1 MKRIFASNPVN
12 RTMYILTFALLML
25 LTVSCRDDFY
35 EVNKPSWLGESIY
48 EQLQQ
53 GYKDSTGVV
62 YTFNNFIKLIDELEY
77 TEVLRKTGSK
87 TLFVADDKAFEK
99 FYASNRWGVS
109 SYSQL
114 TTAQK
119 KLILNSAM
127 INNAYLVELM
137 SSTVGPIE
145 GQALRR
151 NTAVSVL
158 DTITYEKHDQLPEN
172 ANWNRFR
179 EKGIYI
185 VKDNT
190 IPPMVHFLQKQMNF
204 KNITDDDFSVIFN
217 GKTRVKNDAY
227 IYDRK
232 IVVRDI
238 TCKNGY
244 VNILDGVLIPPSN
257 MAEMIRTAPE
267 TGIFSRILERY
278 AAPYYDDNIT
288 KAYKLLNPE
297 FTDSIFVKK
306 YFAERSSN
314 GSNLSNPKGE
324 LQAGYLE
331 FDPGWNTYTMS
342 STAGMQTDM
351 GVVFAPSDEIMN
363 KFFYDGGGKFL
374 TEKFGRIEDIPNDR
388 LDDLLRN
395 LMKTSFLG
403 ALPGKFPEILDDGK
417 EPMGISKNDVVKT
430 YIANN
435 GVVYVTNKI
444 YAPASY
450 VAVTAPTLVNDYMK
464 VISWGVKKLQ
474 FDAYLL
480 SMDSYYSFIVPWDL
494 SEPLNEKMGKGMYYI
509 DPVSLGKAQPEIFK
523 FWYHTQTN
531 AVRATAYKYTP
542 DTIPGKMG
550 TIGDSIRVVTDL
562 EINDRMDD
570 ILDYHIVVGNIEDG
584 KEYYRTKGGG
594 QIKVNGTGTGMKIM
608 GGGSL
613 ENGQQPTV
621 NRIYDQTKQTNGRG
635 NGKTYITD
643 QVLQP
648 SAKSVYKI
656 LDDDSKSKNPKFNEF
671 FQLLQ
676 GNDEATAEEIK
687 KYQIFYTDPSYAGL
701 DLNVK
706 FFNTYH
712 YTVYVPTNEAVR
724 EAISQGLPT
733 WDIIKKETDQVLKD
747 SLTTVLVN
755 FLRYH
760 FQDNSLFVN
769 GATSSIVAY
778 ETAAFSTTGKKTY
791 YKLYTKLAP
800 GKLTLYSDPNDAS
813 TAVNVITSDPAK
825 YNIMAREYKFNNKD
839 REKATQIE
847 TSSFASIHQIDKV
860 LLYEKD
866 QLKKMRNLVN
876 RSAAVKKANVK
887 RLSK

>member
-1 MKRIFASNPVN
+1 MKRIFATN
-12 RTMYILTFALLML
+12 RRARKVYILYFAFIML
-25 LTVSCRDDFY
+25 LSGACRDDYY

-62 YTFNNFIKLIDELEY
+62 YTFKNFVKLIDELEY

-87 TLFVADDKAFEK
+87 TLFVADDKAFER
-99 FYASNRWGVS
+99 FFASNPWRVT
-109 SYSQL
+109 SYEQL

-137 SSTVGPIE
+137 SNTVGPVE

-151 NTAVSVL
+151 STAVSVL
-158 DTITYEKHDQLPEN
+158 DSITYERPDYLPEN
-172 ANWNRFR
+172 ANWDRFR

-190 IPPMVHFLQKQMNF
+190 TPPMVHFLPKQMRF
-204 KNITDDDFSVIFN
+204 KNVTDDDFSVIFN
-217 GKTRVKNDAY
+217 GKTRAKNDAY
-227 IYDRK
+227 IFDRK
-232 IVVRDI
+232 IIVRDI

-244 VNILDGVLIPPSN
+244 INILDGVLVPPSN
-257 MAEMIRTAPE
+257 MAEIIRTAPE

-278 AAPYYDDNIT
+278 AAPYYDDNLT
-288 KAYKLLNPE
+288 KAYKLLHPE

-314 GSNLSNPKGE
+314 GANLSNPRGE

-342 STAGMQTDM
+342 NTAGMQTDM
-351 GVVFAPSDEIMN
+351 GVIFAPSDEIMN
-363 KFFYDGGGKFL
+363 KFFYEGGGKFL
-374 TEKFGRIEDIPNDR
+374 TEKFGRIENIPNDR

-417 EPMGISKNDVVKT
+417 EPMGISKGDVVRS

-450 VAVTAPTLVNDYMK
+450 VAVTAPTLVNDQMK
-464 VISWGVKKLQ
+464 IVSWAVKKLQ

-480 SMDSYYSFIVPWDL
+480 SMDSYYSFIVPWDV
-494 SEPLNEKMGKGMYYI
+494 SEPLNEKMGAGMYYI
-509 DPVSLGKAQPEIFK
+509 DPVSLGKAQPEIFR
-523 FWYHTQTN
+523 FWYHTKTN
-531 AVRATAYKYTP
+531 TVKATAYKYDPNT
-542 DTIPGKMG
+542 GV
-550 TIGDSIRVVTDL
+550 IGDSIRLVSDL

-570 ILDYHIVVGNIEDG
+570 FLDYHIVVGDIEDG

-594 QIKVNGTGTGMKIM
+594 QLKIKGTGKGMKIM
-608 GGGSL
+608 GGGNI
-613 ENGQQPTV
+613 ENEQQPKVT
-621 NRIYDQTKQTNGRG
+621 RIYDQTKQTNGRG
-635 NGKTYITD
+635 NGKTYVVD

-648 SAKSVYKI
+648 SVKSVYKI
-656 LDDDSKSKNPKFNEF
+656 LDEDSKSENPKFNEF
-671 FQLLQ
+671 FKLLQ
-676 GNDEATAEEIK
+676 GNDEATEAELK

-712 YTVYVPTNEAVR
+712 YTVYIPTNEAVR
-724 EAISQGLPT
+724 AAIDAGLPT
-733 WDIIKKETDQVLKD
+733 WDIIKQETDQVLKD
-747 SLTTVLVN
+747 SLTSLLVN

-769 GATSSIVAY
+769 GSTSSLVAY
-778 ETAAFSTTGKKTY
+778 ETAAYSTTGKKTY

-800 GKLTLYSDPNDAS
+800 GKLTLYSDPNDPS
-813 TAVNVITSDPAK
+813 TAVHVVTSDPTK

-860 LLYEKD
+860 LLYDKN
-866 QLKKMRNLVN
+866 QLKKMRSLVN